1 MYSKEEIMSIIE
13 SEGNTHSFTYRGINC
28 SMKRN
33 SLLVWCGYMD
43 VPEEVIMEIY
53 VHGGITYDN
62 IEENGLRRY
71 GFDCGHLHDLV
82 PYTLELDSFP
92 RASFVDTD
100 IYRTKTYAILET
112 KGMVDQVMDTQWAL
126 KIIRNYKL
134 SNLL

>member
-71 GFDCGHLHDLV
+71 GFDCGHFHGHHLLILIFIV
-82 PYTLELDSFP
+82 LRLTL
-92 RASFVDTD
+92 
-100 IYRTKTYAILET
+100 Y
-112 KGMVDQVMDTQWAL
+112 L
-126 KIIRNYKL
+126 KLRVWWIKL
-134 SNLL
+134 WIHNGH